1 MRAIVLLSAWA
12 FVLPAVGVDAQD
24 ARPLAS
30 PEMKLLLERLKERE
44 ARLMDVQLK
53 LSAFTR
59 LLFNPQDAAGLD
71 AISRRSEP
79 RFRPLDSINRDGT
92 DLRMILA
99 APGMITTGTPQWSHD
114 GKMIV
119 VDSTSETDAVV
130 QSRIWAYG
138 VAGAFRGMIRYL
150 GAGNTPSWSPDGKKI
165 IFSSE
170 R

>member
-1 MRAIVLLSAWA
+1 MRAVVLLSAWA

-30 PEMKLLLERLKERE
+30 PEMKLLLERLKDQE

-79 RFRPLDSINRDGT
+79 RFRPLDSIHRDGT

-99 APGMITTGTPQWSHD
+99 APGMITTGTPQWSH
-114 GKMIV
+114 G
-119 VDSTSETDAVV
+119 SAARRRRR
-130 QSRIWAYG
+130 Q
-138 VAGAFRGMIRYL
+138 
-150 GAGNTPSWSPDGKKI
+150 
-165 IFSSE
+165 
-170 R
+170 